1 MLLDSISL
9 LVRRFGPFGAALLVT
24 AVVVVTSTLATLVTM
39 RAAGGDVFPALY
51 LAVFTPMGLA
61 LPITYLAFLAL
72 KKGDLANQ
80 KYEES
85 QRQAHEAQATL
96 IDAVASIPSPTL
108 ILDAD
113 DRITLFNDA
122 WRTHYPE
129 AAHALQPG
137 MRYEDLA
144 REVVESGL
152 WDSMGPRDE
161 VLANRLKHHREAR
174 GSFVQEL
181 SDGRSMLIYEGRTA
195 SGARIITHTDVTDLK
210 RVDRLKDEF
219 ISTVSHEL
227 RTPLTSIKGA
237 LDLLVGGVE
246 VVQEAD
252 AAKLI
257 EIAQR
262 NADRLLTLVNDI
274 LDAQSI
280 EAGSV
285 VFDMQPTTVKPLLE
299 ANIASAKVVA
309 DRLGVDICLADDLA
323 DARVMVDANRF
334 DQVLT
339 NLVSNATKFAPRDSV
354 ITIGATR
361 CESAVRVSV
370 HDEGAGIPQSQSAQV
385 FERFWQADASNARGV
400 SGTGLGLSISKK
412 IVEGMGGEIGFIS
425 NPDDG
430 TTFYFDLPTIAPA

>member
-9 LVRRFGPFGAALLVT
+9 LVRRFRPFGAALLVT
-24 AVVVVTSTLATLVTM
+24 TVVVATSTLATLVTM
-39 RAAGGDVFPALY
+39 RAVGADVFPALY

-72 KKGDLANQ
+72 EKGDLANQ

-122 WRTHYPE
+122 WHTHYPE

-144 REVVESGL
+144 RYVVESGL

-161 VLANRLKHHREAR
+161 VLANRLKHHHEAR

-285 VFDMQPTTVKPLLE
+285 VFDMQPTTVTPLLE

-309 DRLGVDICLADDLA
+309 DRLGVGIRLADDLA

-339 NLVSNATKFAPRDSV
+339 NLVSNAIKFAPRDSV

-361 CESAVRVSV
+361 CEGAVRISV

-425 NPDDG
+425 NPDEG
-430 TTFYFDLPTIAPA
+430 TTFYFDLPTIPPA